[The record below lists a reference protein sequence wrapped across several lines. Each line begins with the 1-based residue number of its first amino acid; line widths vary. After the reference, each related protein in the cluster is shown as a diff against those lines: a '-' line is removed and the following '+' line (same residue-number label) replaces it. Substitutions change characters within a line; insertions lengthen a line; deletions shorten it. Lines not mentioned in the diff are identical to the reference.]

1 MFTKL
6 RLSIGKFIRENKWK
20 VIVALIVWA
29 VLIAIST
36 VLTNMKVE
44 MPITTY
50 TPFEPIIENGETMPS
65 KWQKTIENMIDE
77 YIEYCNKKE
86 YEKAYDMI
94 SESCKEEVY
103 PTLDNF
109 KSYVDYVFSKKRLY
123 SIQNY
128 SNHDGIYIFRIRI
141 FENIMETGLTFSE
154 DFKYFEEKF
163 TFKEDG
169 GKLLMGIKGFIGE
182 EKVSGLYEDKYI
194 KITVE
199 NNNVTYE
206 QESYT
211 IRIQNKTEHIIVL
224 ADSQTTDN
232 EIQLETE
239 NDIINRTFKDNKV
252 ENIYL
257 NAKESNTFTITFNK
271 FYDEGV
277 KATGIIFNQIKIL
290 RSYSGQGEATDE
302 ELEGA
307 VDLYSITMPIQ

>member
-1 MFTKL
+1 
-6 RLSIGKFIRENKWK
+6 
-20 VIVALIVWA
+20 
-29 VLIAIST
+29 
-36 VLTNMKVE
+36 
-44 MPITTY
+44 
-50 TPFEPIIENGETMPS
+50 
-65 KWQKTIENMIDE
+65 
-77 YIEYCNKKE
+77 
-86 YEKAYDMI
+86 
-94 SESCKEEVY
+94 
-103 PTLDNF
+103 
-109 KSYVDYVFSKKRLY
+109 
-123 SIQNY
+123 
-128 SNHDGIYIFRIRI
+128 
-141 FENIMETGLTFSE
+141 METGLTFSE